1 MSGAFAPGSRIGTY
15 RLVEAIGNGG
25 LGDVYRAVE
34 EGSGKEAAF
43 RVFAREVSG
52 DAVLADR
59 LRSLA
64 PALRKLHHQHIGAVY
79 ELVTAGADLALF
91 LEYVP
96 GTTLDRLRQ
105 APGRLDTNASVGCA
119 VQILR
124 ALEFAHGRGI
134 LHHAIRPTNVIVMP
148 GGAVKVMDF
157 GIGHAF
163 GANRKTRE
171 DRLLDVLA
179 YLAPEQIQN
188 LPGDARSD
196 LYAVGVL
203 LYELLTGRRPFDHRT
218 EFALRQAHLN
228 EPPASPRFLVPDLPE
243 WLDRAVLRALSK
255 HPTSRFQNA
264 TEFRAV
270 LDAALGL
277 TTSREAAAVRSR
289 GPSAPDPFGT
299 APPVPGVHAGAGHAT
314 GSQPAVPVLVQP
326 TAQGTGVTRSGSHR
340 FAGPTP
346 AAQGSQAARAT
357 GAVQGHTQG
366 GAATAASGSRWG
378 LFLALTLVIG
388 IAAAGAYYWNRSAE
402 PAAPES
408 SSAPAPAVP
417 KARALA
423 PAGTPAADGTADEP
437 AVKPAST
444 APAPK
449 PRARAPLAAKPLPP
463 DAHIAPLAGGR
474 ATEDKAKSAVGA
486 AGDPAHDV
494 SFHGV
499 KHVTGPS
506 DAEQSSDVVLLL
518 GPDRLSVTPD
528 GGGAALRSVRYRDL
542 AGASYTKIER
552 KRLGLISST
561 QHVLTIETASG
572 PLLLRLDKDRVDA
585 ILEALEA
592 RTGKAVSR

>member
-43 RVFAREVSG
+43 RVFAREVSD

-96 GTTLDRLRQ
+96 GPTLDRLRQ
-105 APGRLDTNASVGCA
+105 EPGRLDTHASIGCA
-119 VQILR
+119 VQVLR

-134 LHHAIRPTNVIVMP
+134 LHHAIRPANVIVMP

-188 LPGDARSD
+188 MPGDARSD

-243 WLDRAVLRALSK
+243 WLDRAVLRALAK
-255 HPTSRFQNA
+255 HPTARYQNA

-270 LDAALGL
+270 LEAALGL

-289 GPSAPDPFGT
+289 GPSATDPFG
-299 APPVPGVHAGAGHAT
+299 AEPPVPAAHAGAGHTT
-314 GSQPAVPVLVQP
+314 GPQPAVPVLVQP
-326 TAQGTGVTRSGSHR
+326 TAQGTGATRSGAHR
-340 FAGPTP
+340 FAGPATS
-346 AAQGSQAARAT
+346 AQASQAART
-357 GAVQGHTQG
+357 SGAIQVPAPG
-366 GAATAASGSRWG
+366 GATKASRSRRG
-378 LFLALTLVIG
+378 LFLALVLVVG
-388 IAAAGAYYWNRSAE
+388 VAAAGAYYWSRNAE
-402 PAAPES
+402 PAAPEPS
-408 SSAPAPAVP
+408 STPAAAVP
-417 KARALA
+417 KARASA
-423 PAGTPAADGTADEP
+423 PAGTPAADGTADGP
-437 AVKPAST
+437 AAKPASP

-463 DAHIAPLAGGR
+463 DAHLAPLAGGR
-474 ATEDKAKSAVGA
+474 ATESGAESTAGAV
-486 AGDPAHDV
+486 GDPARDV

-499 KHVTGPS
+499 KHVTGTP

-542 AGASYTKIER
+542 AGASYAKVER

-561 QHVLTIETASG
+561 QHLLTIETASG

-585 ILEALEA
+585 VLEALEA